1 MWTVVLNLLLLGLT
15 VLVILKIKSYFNH
28 KKRER
33 LNQEIDVDFAEE
45 FPNIENLEPDIGGD
59 FLDWAEGLQ
68 RENENDKYQ
77 SVI

>member
-15 VLVILKIKSYFNH
+15 VLVILKIKSYFNQ

-33 LNQEIDVDFAEE
+33 LNQEIDLDFAEE
-45 FPNIENLEPDIGGD
+45 FPNIENLEPDIGDD

-68 RENENDKYQ
+68 RENENDKNQ

>member
-1 MWTVVLNLLLLGLT
+1 MWTVVLNLLLFGLT
-15 VLVILKIKSYFNH
+15 VLVILKIKAYFNQ

-45 FPNIENLEPDIGGD
+45 FPNIENLEPDIGDD

-68 RENENDKYQ
+68 RENENDKNQ

>member
-15 VLVILKIKSYFNH
+15 VLVILKIKSYFNQ

-45 FPNIENLEPDIGGD
+45 FPNIENLEPDIGDD

-68 RENENDKYQ
+68 RENENDKNQ

>member
-1 MWTVVLNLLLLGLT
+1 MWTVVLNLLLFGLT
-15 VLVILKIKSYFNH
+15 VLVILKIKSYFNQ

-33 LNQEIDVDFAEE
+33 LNQEIDLDFAEE
-45 FPNIENLEPDIGGD
+45 FPNIEHLEPDIGDD

-68 RENENDKYQ
+68 RENENDKNQ

>member
-15 VLVILKIKSYFNH
+15 VLVILKIKAYFNQ

-33 LNQEIDVDFAEE
+33 LNQEIDLDFAEE
-45 FPNIENLEPDIGGD
+45 FPNIENLEPDIGDD

-68 RENENDKYQ
+68 RENENDKNQ

>member
-1 MWTVVLNLLLLGLT
+1 MWTVVLNLLLFGLT
-15 VLVILKIKSYFNH
+15 VLVIFKIKSYFNQ

-33 LNQEIDVDFAEE
+33 LNQEIDLDFAEE
-45 FPNIENLEPDIGGD
+45 FPNIENLEPDIGDD

-68 RENENDKYQ
+68 RENENDKNQ

>member
-1 MWTVVLNLLLLGLT
+1 MWTVVLNLLLFGLT
-15 VLVILKIKSYFNH
+15 LLVILKIKSYFNQ

-45 FPNIENLEPDIGGD
+45 FPNIENLEPDIGDD

-68 RENENDKYQ
+68 RENENDKNQ

>member
-1 MWTVVLNLLLLGLT
+1 MWTVVLNLLLFGLT
-15 VLVILKIKSYFNH
+15 VLVILKIKSYFNQ
-28 KKRER
+28 KKRVR
-33 LNQEIDVDFAEE
+33 LNQEIDLDFAEE
-45 FPNIENLEPDIGGD
+45 FPNIENLEPDIGDD